1 MNKAKKEGNMFW
13 TIILAIASLAWIYPV
28 VMILFNS
35 LKQENHIST
44 GTAFKLPTAE
54 TFAGLDNYINAITSK
69 GFLTV
74 LDTVRLLHLHL

>member
-13 TIILAIASLAWIYPV
+13 TVILAIASLAWIYPV

-54 TFAGLDNYINAITSK
+54 T
-69 GFLTV
+69 
-74 LDTVRLLHLHL
+74 